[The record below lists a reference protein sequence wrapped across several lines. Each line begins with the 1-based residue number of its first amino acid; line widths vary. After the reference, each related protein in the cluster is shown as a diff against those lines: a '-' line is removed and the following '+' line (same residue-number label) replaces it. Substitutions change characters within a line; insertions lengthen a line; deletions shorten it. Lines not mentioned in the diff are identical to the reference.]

1 MGKQLEFIW
10 GGHWAFPVNYKKPKF
25 KSQQKLK
32 SKKMAYKTPL
42 YPTTSI
48 EVDDK
53 LEGETLEEKVAKMVK
68 NKEPINAEGIGMIYS
83 ERKKGVLP
91 ETNVRT
97 DRWEIATDAM
107 SVVEKTHKAKRDNHL
122 RIEEG
127 GKSEGQ
133 ADSQMAENGSK

>member
-10 GGHWAFPVNYKKPKF
+10 EGHWAFPVNYKKPKF
-25 KSQQKLK
+25 KSQQSLK
-32 SKKMAYKTPL
+32 IINMYTVPQ
-42 YPTTSI
+42 YPETSI
-48 EVDDK
+48 ECPSQI
-53 LEGETLEEKVAKMVK
+53 EGESLETKVSRMVK
-68 NKEPINAEGIGMIYS
+68 NKEPINAEGIGMIYT

-107 SVVEKTHKAKRDNHL
+107 GVVEKSHKAKRDNHL
-122 RIEEG
+122 KIVEG

-133 ADSQMAENGSK
+133 ASSQMAENGGAL